1 MAKEKK
7 QDSGCSFRRQLE
19 IVKCKEGNKEFMK
32 ERPARRPF
40 GNTVLI
46 CEYPLD
52 GDAMQEPNARMIT
65 WRLAKRAARDFLRV
79 SFMTSAIGNG
89 GEGGQALHRRS
100 GLRQILSR
108 KGLFNMLSKKIT
120 CGVCGYRITP
130 KKEEIY
136 VAEEPRAFVD
146 ALTKPP
152 TRFNA
157 MDCPRCG
164 CQIMLA
170 VRVDRVNVPE
180 RNDADESEVQ
190 KMKIKNIAAICKK
203 NKYAVI
209 L

>member
-7 QDSGCSFRRQLE
+7 QDSGWQFPKALE

-46 CEYPLD
+46 REYPLD

-79 SFMTSAIGNG
+79 SFMTSATDPD

-164 CQIMLA
+164 CQIMLS

-180 RNDADESEVQ
+180 RNDADESEVA
-190 KMKIKNIAAICKK
+190 KDED
-203 NKYAVI
+203 
-209 L
+209 